1 MKTELGANEQITKDG
16 RANAQRGLEAVG
28 GHLYLTDHR
37 LIFESHAFN
46 IQRGTIILDLADIV
60 AVEPSWA
67 RLLGFIPLVPNS
79 IKVVLRSGRDYR
91 FVVSDKS
98 QWIADISAALEKKPG
113 G

>member
-1 MKTELGANEQITKDG
+1 MKTALEANEQITRDG

-46 IQRGTIILDLADIV
+46 IQRGNIILDLADIV
-60 AVEPSWA
+60 SVEPAWA

-79 IKVVLRSGRDYR
+79 VKVRLGSGKGYR
-91 FVVSDKS
+91 FVVKDKS
-98 QWIADISAALEKKPG
+98 QWVTDISAALESKAAG
-113 G
+113 